1 MQTCADELRS
11 ELSIGWMIMFLLV
24 LPEEWRK
31 DCKDDYS
38 GHYSFGAQMYPK
50 ASKPETPKIPLS
62 HSPLKHQLVFFMPAL
77 PTP

>member
-31 DCKDDYS
+31 DCKDDCS
-38 GHYSFGAQMYPK
+38 GHYSIGPK
-50 ASKPETPKIPLS
+50 CTLKLLNPKP
-62 HSPLKHQLVFFMPAL
+62 Q
-77 PTP
+77 